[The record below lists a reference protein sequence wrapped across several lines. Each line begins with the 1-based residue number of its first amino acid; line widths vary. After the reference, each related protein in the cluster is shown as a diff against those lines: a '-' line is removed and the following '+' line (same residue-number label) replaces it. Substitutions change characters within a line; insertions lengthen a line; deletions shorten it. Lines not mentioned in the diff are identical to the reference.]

1 MSTVGVTGNIAF
13 GASPGVLPAQ
23 RKHISAMTTPVCTEV
38 GDWFETVGYA
48 MIDLFP
54 VVVL

>member
-13 GASPGVLPAQ
+13 GASPGVLSAQ
-23 RKHISAMTTPVCTEV
+23 RKHISAMTTPVCTEI
-38 GDWFETVGYA
+38 GDWFETVGYT

>member
-1 MSTVGVTGNIAF
+1 MSTVGVAGNIAF
-13 GASPGVLPAQ
+13 CTSPGVLSAQ
-23 RKHISAMTTPVCTEV
+23 RKHISAMTTPVCTEI

-48 MIDLFP
+48 MVDLLP